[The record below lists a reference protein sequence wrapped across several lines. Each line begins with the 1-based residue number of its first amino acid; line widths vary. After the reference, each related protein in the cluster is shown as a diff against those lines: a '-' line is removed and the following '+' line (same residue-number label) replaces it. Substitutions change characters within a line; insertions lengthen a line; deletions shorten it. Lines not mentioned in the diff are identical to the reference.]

1 MMTFMKFERSSGGSS
16 VAGVDDCFGVGF
28 DVGQRRSQLV
38 RDVGDEF
45 ALELLAPALLGDV
58 VDDDEHTA
66 LRVVG
71 RERGHEQLQFTLA
84 DGFLRLD
91 ILRSAQGQERVKLGF
106 LRENFVEGR
115 LA

>member
-1 MMTFMKFERSSGGSS
+1 M
-16 VAGVDDCFGVGF
+16 
-28 DVGQRRSQLV
+28 

-71 RERGHEQLQFTLA
+71 RERRHEQLQLPFA
-84 DGFLRLD
+84 DGLLRLD